1 MYGTLVEVQ
10 RASKTKSCGTHQFS
24 RTMGK
29 LSPMCHHCSSHRDD
43 AQQLTYIQGDIC
55 LLFTFQPYVSGL
67 RPKGGGEGVS
77 KYNLHGQLDS
87 CTIHLMSERH
97 VHANIQNEIAKHA
110 RVVGVVGQT

>member
-1 MYGTLVEVQ
+1 MWDSPILENHGEIEPNVSPLFITPRRCSTIDL
-10 RASKTKSCGTHQFS
+10 HS
-24 RTMGK
+24 R
-29 LSPMCHHCSSHRDD
+29 R
-43 AQQLTYIQGDIC
+43 Y
-55 LLFTFQPYVSGL
+55 LFVVHVSAIRFGATAE
-67 RPKGGGEGVS
+67 GGGEGVS